1 MKSRYAI
8 YLIDL
13 LFYTILE
20 IFNRS
25 LLPLEDCWRAHRLEL
40 LSYGNVR

>member
-13 LFYTILE
+13 LFCTIPKIL
-20 IFNRS
+20 IRS
-25 LLPLEDCWRAHRLEL
+25 LLPLEDCWRTRRLVL
-40 LSYGNVR
+40 LRYGNVR